1 MIQNMPSA
9 ATSDP
14 RLYVRLAA
22 LLRKQIAN
30 GVFTDG
36 GRLPSIN
43 DLCDE
48 YRLSRQTA
56 GKALR
61 MLEREGLIHRV
72 PGLGYHVS

>member
-1 MIQNMPSA
+1 MTSA
-9 ATSDP
+9 GTSDP
-14 RLYVRLAA
+14 RLYIRLAA
-22 LLRKQIAN
+22 TLRRQISN
-30 GVFTDG
+30 GIFAGD

-43 DLCDE
+43 ALCDE

-61 MLEREGLIHRV
+61 ILEDEGLIHRV